1 MNNELF
7 IENGKLCSQY
17 LEKGKHEYTT
27 FSNGC
32 WSCDNMLEC
41 SKVLEY
47 LKQTHNIKTAGG
59 VTNV

>member
-1 MNNELF
+1 MNNKLF
-7 IENGKLCSQY
+7 IENGKLCNQY
-17 LEKGKHEYTT
+17 LEKGKHEYTS

-47 LKQTHNIKTAGG
+47 LKQTRAAEHGLTVSGY
-59 VTNV
+59 